1 MKAILEFDL
10 NEPDDR
16 MHHKMAVDSQDML
29 IFIWDVEQ
37 DVFRPHRKH
46 GYGNLRLDQLVAN
59 HPEVREAI
67 SLLEEMYYE
76 LKANRFNYG

>member
-16 MHHKMAVDSQDML
+16 LHHKMAIDAQDL
-29 IFIWDVEQ
+29 ACFVWDVEQ
-37 DVFRPHRKH
+37 HVFRPHRKH
-46 GYGNLRLDQLVAN
+46 GYGRPRLDKLIDE

-67 SLLEEMYYE
+67 GLLEEMYYE
-76 LKANRFNYG
+76 LKGGKFNYE

>member
-16 MHHKMAVDSQDML
+16 MDHKLAVDSRDML

-37 DVFRPHRKH
+37 RVFRPYRKH

-76 LKANRFNYG
+76 LKEGRFKYV

>member
-46 GYGNLRLDQLVAN
+46 GYANLRLNQLVAN

-67 SLLEEMYYE
+67 SLLEEMYYK
-76 LKANRFNYG
+76 LKEDRFKYD